1 MLSKPILINKNRLTY
16 FKANFKQKIKMN
28 KLLLLLV
35 FLLIA
40 NCKVDAQNTPSQL
53 IKGMV
58 KDENGKAVPFASINV
73 KDQNTFISADS
84 LGLFSINAK
93 INSVLIVGSIGFEPM
108 EINMGS
114 KMEVIVILKRNQQSL
129 KEVSVSAKASNTS
142 TNNSK
147 DLSVQEQQTVSST
160 LQNYTAASNISTA
173 PTVFSQLQPNGGT
186 GGEPKIVTTFANN
199 TGSGRVYTG
208 SALPVFMPKDD
219 TKGRQYL
226 FAKWLPG
233 VVLNEKGEQIKNDLY
248 LYNYDKM
255 GKVLLFTQDQVN
267 IIELDMNTVSG
278 FSLLSDN
285 EPGTYL
291 KMTILDKTDYYQL
304 LSAAKA
310 KYALYKRT
318 TTKFVKANYVST
330 GLTSSGNNYDEF
342 LDDTRYFV
350 YSTQAKSFL
359 PVDLKKKPIKAVFE
373 NEKSKV
379 DEWFSQ
385 NGNAVIDETFLK
397 GLINF
402 LNKE

>member
-1 MLSKPILINKNRLTY
+1 
-16 FKANFKQKIKMN
+16 MN

-35 FLLIA
+35 FLLIM
-40 NCKVDAQNTPSQL
+40 NCKAGAQTAPGIL
-53 IKGMV
+53 IKGTV
-58 KDENGKAVPFASINV
+58 KDESGKAVPFASINI
-73 KDQNTFISADS
+73 KGQNTFISADS

-108 EINMGS
+108 EINMGN
-114 KMEVIVILKRNQQSL
+114 KTEVIVILKRNQQSL

-142 TNNSK
+142 ANNSK
-147 DLSVQEQQTVSST
+147 DLSVQEQQTVNST

-186 GGEPKIVTTFANN
+186 GGKPKIVTTFANN

-226 FAKWLPG
+226 FVKWVPG
-233 VVLNEKGEQIKNDLY
+233 IVLNEKGEQIKNDLY

-255 GKVLLFTQDQVN
+255 GKVLLFTQDQTS

-278 FSLLSDN
+278 FNLLSDI
-285 EPGTYL
+285 EQGTYL

-330 GLTSSGNNYDEF
+330 GLTSTGNNYDEF
-342 LDDTRYFV
+342 LDDNRYFI
-350 YSTQAKSFL
+350 YSEKEKNFVAIE
-359 PVDLKKKPIKAVFE
+359 LKKKSIKAVLE
-373 NEKSKV
+373 NEKPKV

-385 NGNAVIDETFLK
+385 NGNANTDEIFLK
-397 GLINF
+397 ELINY